1 MTREPVTDRLDRLL
15 GLLASRP
22 SWTAPD
28 LAAELGVCLR
38 TVRRDL
44 SRLSARGVPIQS
56 EPGRGGGLR
65 TPTRA
70 GLGRLQLNT
79 QEMLDLLL
87 ALAITEQLHSP
98 LLLSTVRG
106 LRQKLSASFPAA
118 ERARA
123 SQLRQRILVGPTS
136 HNIAASWQQPRAA
149 VVQPIQEAFF
159 QRTMLRVKYKTE
171 DSRTTR
177 EVEPHFLLCS
187 WPGWY
192 LVVWDHLRAGVR
204 ALRLDRIETAQ
215 VLDTSFR
222 LREVEEMLPKIQS
235 VFKPL

>member
-1 MTREPVTDRLDRLL
+1 MREPVSDRLDRLL

-22 SWTAPD
+22 AWTAPE
-28 LAAELGVCLR
+28 LAEELGVCLR

-65 TPTRA
+65 TPARA
-70 GLGRLQLNT
+70 GLGRVQLNT

-106 LRQKLSASFPAA
+106 LRQKLAASFPAA

-149 VVQPIQEAFF
+149 VLQPIQEAFF
-159 QRTMLRVKYKTE
+159 QRTLLRVKYRTE
-171 DSRTTR
+171 QALTTR
-177 EVEPHFLLCS
+177 EVEPHYLLCS

-192 LVVWDHLRAGVR
+192 LVVWDHLRTGVR
-204 ALRLDRIETAQ
+204 ALRLDRIEAAQ
-215 VLDTSFR
+215 ALETSFQ
-222 LREVEEMLPKIQS
+222 LRDVEEMLPKIQH
-235 VFKPL
+235 VFRPL